1 MKEKSPLEGGDF
13 WVIMAL
19 LEQLLLS
26 ISLFLATLFRKKPHL
41 QLCRA
46 KFHFLFMHFF
56 FLIKGPEF
64 EDVQFMVMENKRKLI

>member
-56 FLIKGPEF
+56 LIKGPEF

>member
-26 ISLFLATLFRKKPHL
+26 ISLFLATLFRKKTPFTIM
-41 QLCRA
+41 QSQIP
-46 KFHFLFMHFF
+46 FLVYAFF

>member
-13 WVIMAL
+13 WVIMVL

-26 ISLFLATLFRKKPHL
+26 ISLFLATLFRKKKPIYNYAEPNSISC
-41 QLCRA
+41 LCI
-46 KFHFLFMHFF
+46 F

-64 EDVQFMVMENKRKLI
+64 EDVQFMVMENKRKPI